1 MIVNWIN
8 TKPRTLISIY
18 FSQKK
23 RSTIKL
29 TQNYKQLLFV
39 ILKNQSIKTYKYN
52 IVSIIKLINDSSDV
66 S

>member
-18 FSQKK
+18 FSEKK

-29 TQNYKQLLFV
+29 IQNYKQLLV
-39 ILKNQSIKTYKYN
+39 ITFKISAIYY
-52 IVSIIKLINDSSDV
+52 
-66 S
+66 